1 MIKVDHLVRRYGSH
15 TVLDDISLEV
25 QRGEVVGLLGPNGA
39 GKTTTMRVLSGF
51 LPPTS
56 GEVLIGG
63 YDVVTRSLDARRR
76 IGYLPENAPLYP
88 ELRVLEYL
96 ADRARLKGLH
106 GRRRRRGVQKVLS
119 LCGLEDVRKR
129 IIGQLSKGY
138 RQRVGLADSLIGD
151 PELLILDE
159 PSLGLDPNQ
168 RRDLRDL
175 IRRLGA
181 DHTVLLSS
189 HLLTEVEAICDR
201 TIIIHEGHV
210 VASDTPRN
218 IAGALMGHR
227 VVSAEVRGPRDQIAA
242 AIESLDHVME
252 SEIIGEESG
261 WFHLRVQC
269 AKDVDVRARVA
280 AVVASNGWELRD
292 LRAEVDGFEDA
303 FIEMIRGLNQA

>member
-1 MIKVDHLVRRYGSH
+1 MEVD
-15 TVLDDISLEV
+15 
-25 QRGEVVGLLGPNGA
+25 RGEVVGLLGPNGA
-39 GKTTTMRVLSGF
+39 GKTTTMRVMSGY

-56 GEVLIGG
+56 GEVRIGG
-63 YDVVTRSLDARRR
+63 YDVVSHSLEARRK

-88 ELRVLEYL
+88 ELRVLEYIEY
-96 ADRARLKGLH
+96 RARLKGLR
-106 GRRRRRGVQKVLS
+106 GSRRRRRVHEVLAM
-119 LCGLEDVRKR
+119 CGLEDDRMR

-138 RQRVGLADSLIGD
+138 RQRVGLADSLVGE

-175 IRRLGA
+175 IRQLGE

-189 HLLTEVEAICDR
+189 HLLTEVEAICSR
-201 TIIIHEGHV
+201 TIIIHHGRV

-227 VVSAEVRGPRDQIAA
+227 VVNAEIRGPREQITAA
-242 AIESLDHVME
+242 VESLDHVME
-252 SEIIGEESG
+252 SRVVGEEDG
-261 WFHLRVQC
+261 WLHISVKC
-269 AKDVDVRARVA
+269 SKDVDVRSRVA
-280 AVVASNGWELRD
+280 GVIASNGWELRD

-303 FIEMIRGLNQA
+303 FIEMIRDLNRA